1 MPQVL
6 QAKGEAN
13 SVSDQQNQLKEEFER
28 LLEETLQQKYEQGD
42 IVKGDVVRVER
53 DGVLVDVGAKS
64 EGFVPQK
71 EVSNVPVD
79 KLDDVVKVGDKL
91 EFYILKEENENGQLT
106 LSLKRVAQARGW
118 VLLEDHKKND
128 ETIKAKISNVVK
140 GGVTQDV

>member
-71 EVSNVPVD
+71 DAAVTPVVTPVETPDLSSTRLKQTDFNAQDLTPQGPAPTAGQAPSQSMLEQPSIVP
-79 KLDDVVKVGDKL
+79 
-91 EFYILKEENENGQLT
+91 
-106 LSLKRVAQARGW
+106 
-118 VLLEDHKKND
+118 
-128 ETIKAKISNVVK
+128 
-140 GGVTQDV
+140 